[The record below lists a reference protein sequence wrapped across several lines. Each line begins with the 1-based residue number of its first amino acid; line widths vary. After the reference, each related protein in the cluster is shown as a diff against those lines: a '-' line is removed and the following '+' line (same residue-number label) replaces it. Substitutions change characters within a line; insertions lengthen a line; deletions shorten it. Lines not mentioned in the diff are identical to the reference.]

1 MLVTFLRLLF
11 IGCALVFI
19 FMLVHAWWH
28 KRRRGELESTPFWPV
43 AAIGFV
49 ANFLDRCT
57 CHSIGNHQV
66 GVEWKMRT
74 MLFNGTK
81 RLHDYCRIVKS
92 MCDLWSTQITQKS
105 RGRNVCRS
113 HAPKVHDKD

>member
-49 ANFLDRCT
+49 AHVASLPAAFLII
-57 CHSIGNHQV
+57 SVFMIGV
-66 GVEWKMRT
+66 AA
-74 MLFNGTK
+74 
-81 RLHDYCRIVKS
+81 S
-92 MCDLWSTQITQKS
+92 
-105 RGRNVCRS
+105 GRFL
-113 HAPKVHDKD
+113 KV